1 MKLLL
6 ARFFGTFLLTL
17 LPATLAVGH
26 EACFSA
32 DGNSVYLLGY
42 HSIGEVRRLEINS
55 GESTLLQFEGLKSDD
70 PINAIARGDDN
81 TLLLANSTGI
91 WESGPDGGA
100 TRLLVKLTNIAVR
113 DLVMAPAQAKA
124 QTGMILVSGMPTG
137 DDAGP
142 GSLTLYAALSG
153 KSTLQE
159 VFCRRVTWVEAP
171 IFATDG
177 RLFYAGDHDLWEG
190 SIYTEEGE
198 DFRAGT
204 LNGCRIAPLGIFN
217 TDMANS
223 GSMGVKQIAPAGEFL
238 YVRLSGRHM
247 GGLLRLPLPPSPYGN
262 DDEGHPELPRSLS
275 LMMNN
280 LASTEIVI
288 EGEISAL
295 AASPDGSR
303 VFYRINA
310 SGEEVGQDW
319 MLITDGGA
327 PRRIGLEK
335 WSEQ

>member
-6 ARFFGTFLLTL
+6 ARCFGTFLLAL
-17 LPATLAVGH
+17 LPTALAVGH

-32 DGNSVYLLGY
+32 DGNSVYLLG
-42 HSIGEVRRLEINS
+42 HHNIGEVRCLEIKS

-70 PINAIARGDDN
+70 PISAVARGDGN

-100 TRLLVKLTNIAVR
+100 TRLLVKLKDFAVW
-113 DLVMAPAQAKA
+113 DLVMAPAHAKA
-124 QTGMILVSGMPTG
+124 QAGMILVSGMPTG

-142 GSLTLYAALSG
+142 SGQTLYAALSG

-159 VFCRRVTWVEAP
+159 IFCRRVAWVEAP
-171 IFATDG
+171 VFDADG

-204 LNGCRIAPLGIFN
+204 LNGCRIAPLGMFN
-217 TDMANS
+217 TDMGNS
-223 GSMGVKQIAPAGEFL
+223 GSMGVKQIAPAGKFL
-238 YVRLSGRHM
+238 YVKLAGRHM
-247 GGLLRLPLPPSPYGN
+247 GGLLRLPLLPSPYGN
-262 DDEGHPELPRSLS
+262 DDEVHPELPQALS
-275 LMMNN
+275 LMMKN

-327 PRRIGLEK
+327 PRRIGVEQR
-335 WSEQ
+335 SEQ